1 MDISFIIPCLN
12 CSNFIELTI
21 SKLQKKLKK
30 NNIFNYELILIDDGS
45 TDNTSKILK
54 KLSSKKIRILKNSKN
69 IGKSASLLRGIK
81 VSKKSKIVMIDCDL
95 PYFKYLGLVL
105 KKLSKNEFI
114 YINRKSKKSKLIG
127 KNLNLYQISRF
138 LIGRIICLVLNMFF
152 FESNVGDTQA
162 GLKAFI
168 KPKNFNKIKF
178 VSKKFFLDAELMI
191 LFNRAKIKMLSIPVN
206 YEIYT
211 KSSIK
216 ILAFENFVYLFEL
229 SKIIAS
235 YYLYRRKII
244 KL

>member
-1 MDISFIIPCLN
+1 MNRIRLN
-12 CSNFIELTI
+12 N
-21 SKLQKKLKK
+21 
-30 NNIFNYELILIDDGS
+30 
-45 TDNTSKILK
+45 
-54 KLSSKKIRILKNSKN
+54 
-69 IGKSASLLRGIK
+69 
-81 VSKKSKIVMIDCDL
+81 V
-95 PYFKYLGLVL
+95 
-105 KKLSKNEFI
+105 
-114 YINRKSKKSKLIG
+114 
-127 KNLNLYQISRF
+127 
-138 LIGRIICLVLNMFF
+138 NMFF